1 MKSKIITFT
10 TALHKFAE
18 NGDKTG
24 WTYIEIPAAL
34 AEELKA
40 DTKKAFRVKGTLD
53 RHPIA
58 GVSLL
63 PAGGGNY
70 IMAVNAAMRK
80 GIAKRP
86 GAMITACLERDD
98 KKYELN
104 ADLVAC
110 LEDDP
115 PAKAFFDTLAPSHQN
130 YFSKWI
136 DDAKTDGTKTKRI
149 AQALFGLN
157 NKMDYGQMIR
167 YHRDKS

>member
-1 MKSKIITFT
+1 MKKKAITFT
-10 TALHKFAE
+10 ATLKKFAE

-24 WTYIEIPAAL
+24 WTYIEIPAEL
-34 AEELKA
+34 AEQLNA

-53 RHPIA
+53 QYAIS
-58 GVSLL
+58 GVTLL

-70 IMAVNAAMRK
+70 IMAINAAMRR
-80 GIAKRP
+80 GIAKRQ
-86 GAMITACLERDD
+86 GAMITASLEPDN

-104 ADLVAC
+104 ADFVAC

-115 PAKAFFDTLAPSHQN
+115 PAKAFFASLAPSHQN

-136 DDAKTDGTKTKRI
+136 DDAKTDATKTKRI

-167 YHRDKS
+167 YHRGKS

>member
-1 MKSKIITFT
+1 MKKNLVTFP
-10 TALHKFAE
+10 AVLKKFEE

-24 WTYIEIPAAL
+24 WTYIEIPAEL
-34 AEELKA
+34 AAELKA

-53 RHPIA
+53 QHPIA

-70 IMAVNAAMRK
+70 IMAINAAMRK
-80 GIAKRP
+80 GIAKRT
-86 GAMITACLERDD
+86 GAMITASLEPDD

-115 PAKAFFDTLAPSHQN
+115 PAKAFFETLAPSHQN

-136 DDAKTDGTKTKRI
+136 DEAKTDATKTKRI
-149 AQALFGLN
+149 AQAIFGLN
-157 NKMDYGQMIR
+157 HKMDYGQMIR
-167 YHRDKS
+167 YHRGKF